1 MQFEMWLVY
10 LVAVIG
16 VSLAPGPNGIL
27 ALTHGVNY
35 GRRAAKYT
43 VFGGITGFVGLILI
57 ASIGVG
63 ALAILS
69 PAVINGLKV
78 AGALYLIWLGIGLV
92 KTRKLTKN
100 EGEENDVQATKG
112 LFRRGFFT
120 AVANPKV
127 LLFYVA
133 FLPQFIDP
141 AQPLAQQILVLVV
154 TFAVVEF
161 AVEYGYVLLA
171 HHMQSFLHNHGGTF
185 NRISGSVFVLFGC
198 TLPFI

>member
-43 VFGGITGFVGLILI
+43 VLGGITGFVGLILI

-92 KTRKLTKN
+92 RTRTLTKN
-100 EGEENDVQATKG
+100 EDEENDAQATKG

-154 TFAVVEF
+154 TFVVVEF

-185 NRISGSVFVLFGC
+185 NRISGGVFVLFGC